1 MRYSC
6 SSVDGLKATYREAVD
21 SSDFI
26 SQRGEK
32 GLKQQGKT
40 ARKGTGE
47 KHGIR
52 GLLEFFIV
60 WYRKFNKDRI
70 PILAS
75 GIVYSSLI
83 SLVPYVSILVA
94 FLSLFNVL
102 QPFFTLLNDLFTSL
116 FGEEASSQLVSMIEQ
131 LTTNASGLGIVG
143 LISFI
148 ITSMFLINRVWQVV
162 NQIYRTSP
170 KRQNFLRRVANFFVV
185 LVVGAL
191 LLSVYISIT
200 SLLNEW
206 VVRVLGLGV
215 LDNRMLQVIR
225 MLVPWAITWL
235 FIFLLI
241 IVAPNAKVQGVSAA
255 LGALAGT
262 IAMYVVNAVFSLLI
276 TKVFSYSVIYGSLAG
291 LFLFLLWLY
300 LVWIVILGSV
310 QVSYVHQYRPDKIS
324 IKQPLS
330 PAEQLANGINVMM
343 IIGQQ
348 FKKGKGGTRIR
359 DITERLLM
367 NERQLYTVLD
377 LLVEEGFII
386 PTNTRNTVYLPAKPL
401 EDMRIVELAGVLY
414 GKVYLEQNLDT
425 IGDNIASQIS
435 EKGIKTLGN
444 LSLAN
449 LLERI

>member
-1 MRYSC
+1 M
-6 SSVDGLKATYREAVD
+6 
-21 SSDFI
+21 
-26 SQRGEK
+26 
-32 GLKQQGKT
+32 KQQGKT
-40 ARKGTGE
+40 ARKGTRE
-47 KHGIR
+47 RHGIR
-52 GLLEFFIV
+52 GLLEFFTV

-94 FLSLFNVL
+94 FLTFFNVL

-131 LTTNASGLGIVG
+131 FTINASSLGIVG

-170 KRQNFLRRVANFFVV
+170 KRQSFIRRAANFLVV
-185 LVVGAL
+185 LVVGAVL
-191 LLSVYISIT
+191 LGAYISIT
-200 SLLNEW
+200 SVLNEW
-206 VVRVLGLGV
+206 VVRVLGLDI

-225 MLVPWAITWL
+225 MLVPWVITWL

-241 IVAPNAKVQGVSAA
+241 IVAPNAKVRWISAA
-255 LGALAGT
+255 LGALIGT
-262 IAMYVVNAVFSLLI
+262 IAMYVVNTVFSLLI

-310 QVSYVHQYRPDKIS
+310 QVSYVHQYRPDKLS